1 MERSSS
7 FSINHNPRA
16 SEVLDSD
23 DDLWYAD
30 ERRQERQNDELSMQK
45 LSAVLGA
52 DRQDGGALGDLL
64 RRSGNSSEEILGNLN
79 LNEKLQEEVW
89 LAEKVKETLA
99 DMDKYTAIREAMA
112 ACNEPRQAILISMA
126 YQMGA
131 DGLSKFTNTLKSV
144 ATQNWHAAQAGM
156 LASKWAKQ
164 TPNRANRH
172 AIQMLTGV
180 WYPDY
185 K

>member
-1 MERSSS
+1 MNI
-7 FSINHNPRA
+7 INLLNYEEGY
-16 SEVLDSD
+16 SETPYYCSAGYPTIGIGQRIGPKGAPL
-23 DDLWYAD
+23 
-30 ERRQERQNDELSMQK
+30 K
-45 LSAVLGA
+45 LYEFTVSKSLAA
-52 DRQDGGALGDLL
+52 
-64 RRSGNSSEEILGNLN
+64 
-79 LNEKLQEEVW
+79 VW

-172 AIQMLTGV
+172 AKQMLTGV
-180 WYPDY
+180 WDQEY

>member
-1 MERSSS
+1 MADIISLLNKEEG
-7 FSINHNPRA
+7 FSAKP
-16 SEVLDSD
+16 
-23 DDLWYAD
+23 YYC
-30 ERRQERQNDELSMQK
+30 
-45 LSAVLGA
+45 SAGYPTIAHGIRIGPKGA
-52 DRQDGGALGDLL
+52 P
-64 RRSGNSSEEILGNLN
+64 LN
-79 LNEKLQEEVW
+79 LYEFTVSKSLAAVW

-99 DMDKYTAIREAMA
+99 DMDKYDNIRAAMA

-131 DGLSKFTNTLKSV
+131 EGLSKFTNTLKSI
-144 ATQNWHAAQAGM
+144 ATKNWHAAQAGM

-164 TPNRANRH
+164 TPNRAQRH
-172 AIQMLTGV
+172 AIQMLTGN

>member
-1 MERSSS
+1 M
-7 FSINHNPRA
+7 
-16 SEVLDSD
+16 
-23 DDLWYAD
+23 AD
-30 ERRQERQNDELSMQK
+30 IIALLNYEEGYSAKPYYCSAGYPTIATGQRIGPKGAPLK
-45 LSAVLGA
+45 LYEFTVSKSLAA
-52 DRQDGGALGDLL
+52 
-64 RRSGNSSEEILGNLN
+64 
-79 LNEKLQEEVW
+79 VW

-172 AIQMLTGV
+172 ATQMLTGV
-180 WYPDY
+180 WDQEY

>member
-1 MERSSS
+1 MADIISLLNVEEGY
-7 FSINHNPRA
+7 
-16 SEVLDSD
+16 SETPYYCSAGYPTIGVGQRIGPKGAPL
-23 DDLWYAD
+23 
-30 ERRQERQNDELSMQK
+30 K
-45 LSAVLGA
+45 LYEFTVSK
-52 DRQDGGALGDLL
+52 ALAA
-64 RRSGNSSEEILGNLN
+64 
-79 LNEKLQEEVW
+79 VW
-89 LAEKVKETLA
+89 LADKVKETLA
-99 DMDKYTAIREAMA
+99 DMDKYPNIRAAMA
-112 ACNEPRQAILISMA
+112 VCNEPRQAILISMA

-172 AIQMLTGV
+172 ATQMLTGV
-180 WYPDY
+180 WDQEY

>member
-1 MERSSS
+1 MADIISLLKREEGYSAK
-7 FSINHNPRA
+7 PYYC
-16 SEVLDSD
+16 SEGYPTIAHGQRIGPKGAPLDQYQFTVS
-23 DDLWYAD
+23 
-30 ERRQERQNDELSMQK
+30 K
-45 LSAVLGA
+45 
-52 DRQDGGALGDLL
+52 ALAA
-64 RRSGNSSEEILGNLN
+64 
-79 LNEKLQEEVW
+79 VW

-99 DMDKYTAIREAMA
+99 DMDKYDNIRAAMA

-131 DGLSKFTNTLKSV
+131 EGLSKFANTLKSI

-164 TPNRANRH
+164 TPNRAQRH
-172 AIQMLTGV
+172 AIQMLSGN

>member
-1 MERSSS
+1 M
-7 FSINHNPRA
+7 
-16 SEVLDSD
+16 
-23 DDLWYAD
+23 AD
-30 ERRQERQNDELSMQK
+30 IIALLNYEEGYSAKPYYCSAGYPTIATGQRIGPKGAPLK
-45 LSAVLGA
+45 LYEFTVSK
-52 DRQDGGALGDLL
+52 ALAA
-64 RRSGNSSEEILGNLN
+64 
-79 LNEKLQEEVW
+79 VW

-99 DMDKYTAIREAMA
+99 DMDKYPNIKAAMA
-112 ACNEPRQAILISMA
+112 VCNEPRQAVLISMA

-131 DGLSKFTNTLKSV
+131 EGLSKFTGTLKSV
-144 ATQNWHAAQAGM
+144 AAKEWHAAQSCM
-156 LASKWAKQ
+156 LASQWQRQ